1 MNGYKTVVKETE
13 SVTVIDRSKF
23 ICAVKGIETEAQAKE
38 FIGYV
43 RKKYPLATHYC
54 YAYIADD
61 AGRNRK
67 FSDDGEPH
75 GTAGMPILN
84 VLISRGVYKTVAVVV
99 RYFGGIKLGTGGLSR
114 AYGGAVSSALDGAD
128 IREFSDAEFYT
139 LSLSYGGYEK
149 ISSALTGAVVSTE
162 YGESVK
168 VKIAV
173 KPSGGQNL
181 IAKIS
186 ELLGSEVKIVSEGK
200 GYFAFLQGENSR

>member
-114 AYGGAVSSALDGAD
+114 AYGGACSSALDKAD
-128 IREFSDAEFYT
+128 VKEFTDAEFYILT
-139 LSLSYGGYEK
+139 LPYGGYEK
-149 ISSALTGAVVSTE
+149 IVPLICGNVVSTE
-162 YGESVK
+162 FGEGVT
-168 VKIAV
+168 VRIAV
-173 KPSGGQNL
+173 KSADGGKIL
-181 IAKIS
+181 SKIS
-186 ELLGSEVKIVSEGK
+186 ETLGKDVVIVADGA
-200 GYFAFLQGENSR
+200 GYFAF